1 MLAGRDD
8 SLRDVRRAG
17 TAPAPLSRALRAR
30 WRLTLAALLLT
41 PPASAWCRTTWPHA
55 PPGVCEQGTP
65 VSWAVGCVG
74 VHLNTRAL
82 RDPADAGQDLDGVL
96 RRAFARSLAA
106 WSDADCAG
114 SRVPALQLVDAGDV
128 DAPLDLAR
136 DGRNVISVNRRWSPD
151 AYHLPGTVAFTV
163 VTTDVRSGSL
173 LEADIEIN
181 ARSPENPLGRRW
193 DDGAPTWGEVDAPSA
208 LLHELGHLAGLWHSL
223 EPGAVMEASMDIE
236 RQRRS
241 LTADDRAGVCG
252 IYPGGPAAPRAVR
265 CVPERPVARGVSG
278 CAASPLRDGRGLGAW
293 TCAGVAACLSRAFR
307 RRPRRAG
314 PRVTPRAG
322 AR

>member
-1 MLAGRDD
+1 M
-8 SLRDVRRAG
+8 
-17 TAPAPLSRALRAR
+17 
-30 WRLTLAALLLT
+30 TLAALLLT
-41 PPASAWCRTTWPHA
+41 PSVSAWCRTTWPHA
-55 PPGVCEQGTP
+55 PPGVCERGTP

-96 RRAFARSLAA
+96 RRAFARGLAA

-128 DAPLDLAR
+128 DAPLDLAL
-136 DGRNVISVNRRWSPD
+136 DGRNVVSVNRRWSPD
-151 AYHLPGTVAFTV
+151 PYHLPGTVAFTV

-223 EPGAVMEASMDIE
+223 EAGAVMEASMDIE

-252 IYPGGPAAPRAVR
+252 IYPGGPAAPRAAR

-278 CAASPLRDGRGLGAW
+278 CAASPSGGGLGAW
-293 TCAGVAACLSRAFR
+293 SWAGVAACLSRAYR
-307 RRPRRAG
+307 RRAQRGG
-314 PRVTPRAG
+314 PRVTPPAG

>member
-1 MLAGRDD
+1 MLG
-8 SLRDVRRAG
+8 
-17 TAPAPLSRALRAR
+17 
-30 WRLTLAALLLT
+30 WRLSLAALLLT
-41 PPASAWCRTTWPHA
+41 PTAGAWCRTTWPHA

-82 RDPADAGQDLDGVL
+82 RDPSDAGQDLDGVL
-96 RRAFARSLAA
+96 RRAFARSLDV
-106 WSDADCAG
+106 WSDAACAG
-114 SRVPALQLVDAGDV
+114 ARVPGLQLVDAGDV

-136 DGRNVISVNRRWSPD
+136 DGRNVVSVNRRWSPD

-193 DDGAPTWGEVDAPSA
+193 DEGPPRWGEVDAPTA
-208 LLHELGHLAGLWHSL
+208 LLHEVGHLAGLWHSL
-223 EPGAVMEASMDIE
+223 TPGAVMEASMDIE
-236 RQRRS
+236 RQRRA
-241 LTADDRAGVCG
+241 LTDDDRAGVCG
-252 IYPGGPAAPRAVR
+252 VYPGGPPAPRVTR
-265 CVPERPVARGVSG
+265 CAPERPVARAVTG
-278 CAASPLRDGRGLGAW
+278 CGARPGGRVGGAW
-293 TCAGVAACLSRAFR
+293 VAGLAVALVCRGR
-307 RRPRRAG
+307 RRARRLTL
-314 PRVTPRAG
+314 PAG

>member
-1 MLAGRDD
+1 MWHDARGAG
-8 SLRDVRRAG
+8 AP
-17 TAPAPLSRALRAR
+17 PAPCTLS
-30 WRLTLAALLLT
+30 
-41 PPASAWCRTTWPHA
+41 PDGGN
-55 PPGVCEQGTP
+55 GVWG
-65 VSWAVGCVG
+65 
-74 VHLNTRAL
+74 
-82 RDPADAGQDLDGVL
+82 
-96 RRAFARSLAA
+96 
-106 WSDADCAG
+106 
-114 SRVPALQLVDAGDV
+114 
-128 DAPLDLAR
+128 
-136 DGRNVISVNRRWSPD
+136 NRRWSPD
-151 AYHLPGTVAFTV
+151 PKPRPGTVAFTV

-223 EPGAVMEASMDIE
+223 EAGAVMEASMDIE

-252 IYPGGPAAPRAVR
+252 IYPGGPAAPRAAR

-278 CAASPLRDGRGLGAW
+278 CAASPSGGGLGAW
-293 TCAGVAACLSRAFR
+293 SWAGVAACLSRAYR
-307 RRPRRAG
+307 RRAQRGG
-314 PRVTPRAG
+314 PRVTPPAG